1 MFVLLLIQP
10 LKKDFLKFLGLQ
22 VTLEKNM
29 KKLIAILFLTIP
41 VTVFAASFD
50 CNKAS
55 TDVEKAICSD
65 SNLSS
70 LDESLSALYKKT
82 LTIHPDLK
90 ASQIEWIKQTRQCE
104 KDSSIADCIKT
115 AYEDRMSYLS
125 SLDTSEMLSDNE
137 SIESTGSEGQPAHT
151 NNSEALPLATPEQK
165 LTQSTD
171 KIDQV
176 SAAKDGS
183 NKPEKSSSSFIFVFL
198 LLIVSGIYYF
208 RKRKSTATE
217 SSELKAKDV
226 QERPDDI
233 ETLFNKGVFLY
244 EKGDFDKAFDFL
256 QEAALKNDA
265 GSQFYL
271 GKILIKNAE
280 SRESPSYLKGIDWFR
295 KSAANQ
301 YQAAINELNIIDSEK
316 ISQSPAKDSL
326 LNEDVSTS
334 SNNKNAAKTLKLH
347 TQQVETAIICDDD
360 TSRLRAAVFYTKSED
375 GKRAWAYYIG
385 DDGVGGFD
393 VGYVRLEFDEIDN
406 SCLHYYFSYDAESYT
421 EDKISGEDVDVSIN
435 DDESSV
441 NQALS
446 KLSEQWLKYDED
458 DQIFV
463 INSEYANQMLIN
475 ENNGQKEIFSEEVD
489 MELLALVSNYWPLK
503 YHFAVEESLKEDL
516 VDLAETPHNKNVDEC
531 YSAVGA
537 VLGQLESV
545 LEKQKLIKSVA
556 GSNNYECSIFCSK
569 TDNLVKLLVDVYAA
583 GKEISDEKANEI
595 CAFVL
600 DEAKKTVDLNA
611 NLKNEFENIVFVVLA
626 FNDKE
631 YQFNK
636 TEKESNEDMKKGKN
650 EQFYDYLVELEEHW
664 MEKNVVNSDII
675 DCGGSIREI
684 HFRFEDE
691 GDGYYLVCEL
701 EVEGIDSIPEEVE
714 ENISN
719 KVEWAFDDIRESL
732 EDEGLDLE
740 SYLGEKVLIKKDDR
754 KKSMLRYVRQN
765 EAGEFLYGVVYSITV
780 DPNGNSLLN
789 GAYYGYVGGGEYDG
803 GYFKIDFEADTH
815 NVLSFDEAESSESFE
830 SLEPLMAECGSFY
843 DNEDESYELTDYAK
857 SLLSNGIQDGDDVI
871 YMDEDFDGD
880 ALSEISEQW
889 VISLRF
895 ES

>member
-1 MFVLLLIQP
+1 
-10 LKKDFLKFLGLQ
+10 
-22 VTLEKNM
+22 M
-29 KKLIAILFLTIP
+29 KKIIAILSLTIP
-41 VTVFAASFD
+41 VTAFAASFD

-55 TDVEKAICSD
+55 TAVEKAICSD
-65 SNLSS
+65 SELSS
-70 LDESLSALYKKT
+70 LDENLSVLYKKT
-82 LTIHPDLK
+82 LTVHPDLK
-90 ASQIEWIKQTRQCE
+90 ASQVEWIKQTRQCE
-104 KDSSIADCIKT
+104 QASSVADCIKT
-115 AYEDRMSYLS
+115 AYEDRMNYLNS
-125 SLDTSEMLSDNE
+125 FDASETLFDTE
-137 SIESTGSEGQPAHT
+137 SVESPRSEGQSAQT
-151 NNSEALPLATPEQK
+151 NNSEAAPLATAEQK
-165 LTQSTD
+165 APLPTD

-176 SAAKDGS
+176 SAAEDSS
-183 NKPEKSSSSFIFVFL
+183 NKPEKSSSSLMFVFL
-198 LLIVSGIYYF
+198 LLIVGGIYYF
-208 RKRKSTATE
+208 RKRKSTSAE
-217 SSELKAKDV
+217 SSKLEIKDV
-226 QERPDDI
+226 QEQSDNL

-244 EKGDFDKAFDFL
+244 EKGEFDKAFDFL

-280 SRESPSYLKGIDWFR
+280 SKESPSYLKGIDWFK
-295 KSAANQ
+295 KSAENK
-301 YQAAINELNIIDSEK
+301 YQAAINELNIIESEK
-316 ISQSPAKDSL
+316 TSQSSVEDSL
-326 LNEDVSTS
+326 LNQDLRT
-334 SNNKNAAKTLKLH
+334 NLTNKNGADSLKLH
-347 TQQVETAIICDDD
+347 SQQVGTAILCDED
-360 TSRLRAAVFYTKSED
+360 TSRLRAAVFYTKSD
-375 GKRAWAYYIG
+375 DRTTTWAHYIG

-393 VGYVRLEFDEIDN
+393 VGYVRLEFDDTDN

-421 EDKISGEDVDVSIN
+421 EDKISGEDVDVSMK
-435 DDESSV
+435 DDDSCV

-446 KLSEQWLKYDED
+446 KLSESWLKYDED

-463 INSEYANQMLIN
+463 INSEYANQMFVN
-475 ENNGQKEIFSEEVD
+475 QNDGQKEIFSEEVS

-503 YHFAVEESLKEDL
+503 YHFTVEESLKEDL
-516 VDLAETPHNKNVDEC
+516 VDLAETPHNQNVDEC

-537 VLGQLESV
+537 VLGQLENV

-664 MEKNVVNSDII
+664 MEKNVVNRDII

-701 EVEGIDSIPEEVE
+701 EVEGIDSIPEKVE

-740 SYLGEKVLIKKDDR
+740 SYLGEKVLIKKDDS

-789 GAYYGYVGGGEYDG
+789 GAYYGYAGGGEYDG
-803 GYFKIDFEADTH
+803 GYFKIDFEAETH
-815 NVLSFDEAESSESFE
+815 NVLSFDEAESSEAFE